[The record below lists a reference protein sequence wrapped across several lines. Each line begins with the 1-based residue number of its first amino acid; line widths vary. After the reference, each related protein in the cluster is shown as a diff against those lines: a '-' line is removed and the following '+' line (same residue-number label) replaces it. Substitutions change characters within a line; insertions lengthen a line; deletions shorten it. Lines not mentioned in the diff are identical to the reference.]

1 MLVELCFNERNLF
14 LFRLSSS
21 SLLESLASTTRPD
34 FKDSSGDLVEEPLSM
49 DAPEGLVGL
58 LGTAV
63 SSRYQYQSESS
74 SPLLISHQIT
84 CYEEGSTWI

>member
-14 LFRLSSS
+14 LFRLSFS

-49 DAPEGLVGL
+49 DVRGGSGGL
-58 LGTAV
+58 LDTGA
-63 SSRYQYQSESS
+63 SCR
-74 SPLLISHQIT
+74 
-84 CYEEGSTWI
+84 